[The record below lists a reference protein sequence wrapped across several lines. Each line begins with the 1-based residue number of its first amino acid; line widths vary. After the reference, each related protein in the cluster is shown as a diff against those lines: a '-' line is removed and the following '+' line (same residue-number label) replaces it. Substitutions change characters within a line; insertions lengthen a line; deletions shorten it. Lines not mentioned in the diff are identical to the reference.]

1 MNIHTKYFDNLLQ
14 FNKFMNE
21 LAQREDKEEVSL
33 DDITEPTD
41 KDLKELESD
50 DEKAD

>member
-1 MNIHTKYFDNLLQ
+1 
-14 FNKFMNE
+14 MNE

-41 KDLKELESD
+41 EDLKELESE
-50 DEKAD
+50 DEGE